1 MSYNIA
7 IDGPAGAGKSTVAR
21 ITAERLNM
29 TYIDTGAMYR
39 AFTLKALAKNKN
51 AISEIT
57 EMIKDTHIEV
67 KNHKIILDGEDVTE
81 KIRDTRISQKVSDIA
96 RIPQVRFFMVHLQKK
111 MAENRG
117 VVMDGRDIGTTVLP
131 DAEYK
136 FFLTAQ
142 LRQRAIR
149 RFEELKRRGQPAEL
163 SQIEK
168 DIMERDLQDSRRE
181 CSPLVAAED
190 AVIIDTT
197 HKSISEVVNDIISRV
212 KRGE

>member
-1 MSYNIA
+1 MTYNIA

-21 ITAERLNM
+21 ITAEKLNM
-29 TYIDTGAMYR
+29 IYIDTGAMYR

-51 AISEIT
+51 TISEIT

-67 KNHKIILDGEDVTE
+67 KKDKIILDGEDVTE

-96 RIPQVRFFMVHLQKK
+96 RIPQVRFFMVDLQKK
-111 MAENRG
+111 MAENKG

-149 RFEELKRRGQPAEL
+149 RFEELKRMGHQAEL
-163 SQIEK
+163 SRIEK
-168 DIMERDLQDSRRE
+168 DIMERDLQDSQRE
-181 CSPLVAAED
+181 CSPLAAAED

-212 KRGE
+212 NRGE